1 MTPTTVGSAPLRVL
15 LELDPNI
22 VKPGWTPLLITIG
35 IALVM
40 VLLFRSMRAQ
50 FRRVDDNFPEPE
62 APVGADPEQEAGDS
76 DERPA
81 PEQPADEEHPRR
93 RS

>member
-1 MTPTTVGSAPLRVL
+1 MIL

-40 VLLFRSMRAQ
+40 VLLFRSMRRQ
-50 FRRVDDNFPEPE
+50 FRRVDENFPEPL
-62 APVGADPEQEAGDS
+62 APVGVE
-76 DERPA
+76 
-81 PEQPADEEHPRR
+81 PADEPVADDVDDAVLDPDPTGPGRAETPGAGNR
-93 RS
+93 